1 MPSTFRNG
9 MDEAMGVCG
18 NGKDPVHVF
27 GTDLLPEPV
36 AFGIAMRK
44 HLDEYGDDYEQVLRV
59 SAEIAHNLEALKT
72 AVAFVRRQAM
82 LDAQLEISNGAE
94 VGRLAGV
101 GRVRSHELLNRAI
114 DERMHSVSLSDVI
127 PTVGDAPLYA

>member
-1 MPSTFRNG
+1 
-9 MDEAMGVCG
+9 VG
-18 NGKDPVHVF
+18 NGQDPVYVF

-36 AFGIAMRK
+36 AFGMTMRK
-44 HLDEYGDDYEQVLRV
+44 HLDEYGDDHERVLRV

-82 LDAQLEISNGAE
+82 LDAQMEISNGAK

-101 GRVRSHELLNRAI
+101 GRVRAHELLNRATG
-114 DERMHSVSLSDVI
+114 ERMHNVALSDVI
-127 PTVGDAPLYA
+127 PVLSDAPLYD

>member
-1 MPSTFRNG
+1 
-9 MDEAMGVCG
+9 
-18 NGKDPVHVF
+18 
-27 GTDLLPEPV
+27 
-36 AFGIAMRK
+36 MRK
-44 HLDEYGDDYEQVLRV
+44 HLDEYGDNHEMVLRL
-59 SAEIAHNLEALKT
+59 SAEIAHNLEGLKM

-82 LDAQLEISNGAE
+82 LDAQLEIGNGAE

-127 PTVGDAPLYA
+127 PIVGDAPLYA

>member
-1 MPSTFRNG
+1 MPSVFRNG
-9 MDEAMGVCG
+9 LDEAMGVCG

-36 AFGIAMRK
+36 AFGMAMRK
-44 HLDEYGDDYEQVLRV
+44 HLDEYRDNYEQVLRV

-82 LDAQLEISNGAE
+82 LDAYLEMGNGAA

-101 GRVRSHELLNRAI
+101 GRVRSHELLNRAV
-114 DERMHSVSLSDVI
+114 DERMHGATLADAVPVLS
-127 PTVGDAPLYA
+127 DAPLYA